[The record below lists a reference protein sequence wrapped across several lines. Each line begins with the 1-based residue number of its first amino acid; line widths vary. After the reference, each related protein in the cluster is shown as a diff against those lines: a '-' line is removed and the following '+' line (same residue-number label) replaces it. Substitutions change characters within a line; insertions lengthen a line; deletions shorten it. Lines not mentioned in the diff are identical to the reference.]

1 MTFILRN
8 PKESSPMK
16 RYIFPSLSCAIAI
29 VLLAQ
34 AVIAA
39 NSNSSAKYDVSKP
52 LQLVQAGQ
60 IPLGDHYPPT
70 LDFKA
75 QWIAAADLP
84 DPVLPNLWLAYRK
97 TLELDSVP
105 SKAIC
110 RIACDTKYWLYVN
123 GENVVFE
130 GGLKRGPTPHDSYYD
145 VVDLKP
151 YLREGKNTIAV
162 LHWFFGKQAFSHVNS
177 GFPGFLFDATT
188 NGESGLYLISDSS
201 WKTSV
206 YSAVPEGL
214 SCPNVT
220 ERGQKEIWVK
230 FDASK
235 VAKDWRE
242 KTSGAYEM
250 TTADPQPNRRLGEW
264 NVRFNAQYD
273 FDGDWKAADF
283 NDSSWK
289 NARELGL
296 AYNPATKKPL
306 APWNYLFERPSPLFK
321 DWGLHDYVAI
331 TEEPQKDGGL
341 KVVCDLPYNLHAT
354 PYLKVEAPAG
364 LTIDMRT
371 DDYMGGSE
379 YNVRGEYVTR
389 EGVQEYES
397 LGWMNGHHMIYT
409 LPAGV
414 KPLALRYRESGY
426 NTTFVSNFKCDD
438 DFYNRFW
445 RKAERTL
452 YVTMRDSYF
461 DCPDRERS
469 HWWGDAVN
477 ELGEAF
483 YALDRNADA
492 IPRKAF
498 YELARFQRADGT
510 MYAPIP
516 DGNWSKELPAQILAT
531 VGACGLGVYSWFSG
545 DFETAEDVYPAVKR
559 YLMIWE
565 FDNDGVIKVRNGDW
579 SWGDWGENID
589 LRALLNCWYALAL
602 DEGITLADRLGDQD
616 GLKEFKE
623 RREKLNENFNRVFWT
638 GSAYRSPGYKG
649 RTDDRAN
656 AMAIVAGFVEPS
668 RYDDMLEVFKTEEN
682 ASPYMEKYVL
692 QALFMIGKGDYAIER
707 LKKRFSKMVNH
718 PDYTTLW
725 EGWGIGAE
733 GYGGGTVNHAW
744 SGGGLTCL
752 AQYAVGLVPV
762 APAFKEFVIQPQ
774 LGALKAISYTAQT
787 ASGRIAVELNKSDDA
802 FEVSVNVPENVRGW
816 IAVPEGYDVSTA
828 SVAKNVPE
836 YKAVA
841 SPVSGYVEVKPGDNK
856 LSFARK
862 R

>member
-1 MTFILRN
+1 
-8 PKESSPMK
+8 MK
-16 RYIFPSLSCAIAI
+16 RSL
-29 VLLAQ
+29 LLALFCTT
-34 AVIAA
+34 AITLCFSNVVIAA
-39 NSNSSAKYDVSKP
+39 DSDVKYDVSKP
-52 LQLVQAGQ
+52 LRLVKAGEA
-60 IPLGDHYPPT
+60 PVGEHFAPT
-70 LDFKA
+70 LDFRA
-75 QWIAAADLP
+75 QWIAAPDLP
-84 DPVLPNLWLAYRK
+84 EPVLPNLWLAYRK
-97 TLELDSVP
+97 TIELDATP
-105 SKAIC
+105 KKAIC
-110 RIACDTKYWLYVN
+110 RIACDSKYWLYVN
-123 GENVVFE
+123 GKNVVFE
-130 GGLKRGPTPHDSYYD
+130 GGLKRGPTPYDTYYD

-151 YLREGKNTIAV
+151 FLQEGKNTIAV

-177 GFPGFLFDATT
+177 GFPGFIFDATA
-188 NGESGLYLISDSS
+188 NGDDGLFLVSDGS
-201 WKTSV
+201 WKATV

-214 SCPNVT
+214 TCPNIT
-220 ERGQKEIWVK
+220 ERGQKEVWPK
-230 FDASK
+230 FDSSA

-273 FDGDWKAADF
+273 FEGDWKVVDF
-283 NDSSWK
+283 DDSSWK
-289 NARELGL
+289 NAKELGL
-296 AYNPATKKPL
+296 AYDSKTKKPL
-306 APWNYLFERPSPLFK
+306 APWNYLFKRPSPLFK
-321 DWGLHDYVAI
+321 DWGMRDYVAL
-331 TEEPQKDGGL
+331 TEEPQSDGSL

-371 DDYMGGSE
+371 DDYKGGSE
-379 YNVRGEYVTR
+379 YNVRAEYVTKA
-389 EGVQEYES
+389 GVQEYES

-414 KPLALRYRESGY
+414 KPIALRYRESGY
-426 NTTFVSNFKCDD
+426 DTSFVSNFKCND

-445 RKAERTL
+445 KKAERTL

-531 VGACGLGVYSWFSG
+531 VGACGLGTYSWFSG
-545 DFETAEDVYPAVKR
+545 DFETGEDIYPAIKR

-565 FDNDGVIKVRNGDW
+565 FDADGVVKVRNGDW

-589 LRALLNCWYALAL
+589 LRVLLNAWYALAL
-602 DEGITLADRLGDQD
+602 DEGIFLAERLGDQD
-616 GLKEFKE
+616 GLKEFKT
-623 RREKLNENFNRVFWT
+623 RRERLDANFNKVFWT
-638 GSAYRSPGYKG
+638 GSEYRDPSYKG
-649 RTDDRAN
+649 RTDDRSN
-656 AMAIVAGFVEPS
+656 AMAIVAGFVAPS
-668 RYDDMLEVFKTEEN
+668 QYGAMLDVFKNEEN

-692 QALFMIGKGDYAIER
+692 QALFMIGEGDYALER
-707 LKKRFSKMVNH
+707 LKKRFTKMVDC

-725 EGWGIGAE
+725 EGWGIGSE
-733 GYGGGTVNHAW
+733 GYGGGTINHAW

-752 AQYAVGLVPV
+752 AQYAIGLVPV
-762 APAFKEFVIQPQ
+762 APAFKEFVVQPQ
-774 LGALKAISYTAQT
+774 LGSLTSVSSSTQTSSGLISVALK
-787 ASGRIAVELNKSDDA
+787 KSDEF
-802 FEVSVNVPENVRGW
+802 FEAEISAPENVRGW
-816 IAVPEGYDVSTA
+816 LAVPEGYVVPTAAAAKDVPT
-828 SVAKNVPE
+828 

-841 SPVSGYVEVKPGDNK
+841 SPVSGYVELKAGVNK
-856 LSFARK
+856 LSFK
-862 R
+862 RR